1 MRRIIQVSAENDV
14 NKNVNAHS
22 AAIKWEICNENFA
35 QNEKKNFIFELL
47 LFFVFYKNDSS
58 PFLTKHKA
66 FDE

>member
-1 MRRIIQVSAENDV
+1 MSAENDV
-14 NKNVNAHS
+14 NKKKTVNAHS

-35 QNEKKNFIFELL
+35 QNGKKFYFLKK
-47 LFFVFYKNDSS
+47 YKNDSS